1 MVDCYRSGGNFEDAL
16 LLVNMA
22 QATAKKQN
30 DTTSNIYAG
39 ILHKKALVLTDQR
52 DYSSSNKLLEHSIA
66 IRSAQTVKWDTAVGG
81 HISPGESPEE
91 ALKRETEEELGI
103 KKIFFTFNGK
113 YIWES
118 SRERELVYSYRGSS
132 DEKPHINPD
141 EIDDGGFWPLEKIRE
156 NLGRGVFTPN
166 FEREFKELIRDL
178 TK

>member
-1 MVDCYRSGGNFEDAL
+1 MLLNNSEEIFPVVDEEGNQISAAPRSLCHDGKSMLLHPVVHFHLFNEKGELFLQKRAL
-16 LLVNMA
+16 TKDLLP
-22 QATAKKQN
+22 
-30 DTTSNIYAG
+30 G
-39 ILHKKALVLTDQR
+39 
-52 DYSSSNKLLEHSIA
+52 
-66 IRSAQTVKWDTAVGG
+66 KWDTAVGG